1 MKNVDTNALFK
12 IEYGL
17 YVVTSKGDEL
27 DNGLILNSV
36 AQVTSEP
43 LRVAVAIDK
52 SNYTHDIIK
61 TSKIMNLCCLNEKAP
76 FSVFENFGMRSGRDE
91 YKFIGIK
98 AQRSDNG
105 LLYLTEYSNAFISL
119 SVEQYIDLGS
129 HGMFIC
135 LVTES
140 QTLEDTPTMT
150 YSFYH
155 KNVKPKK
162 QSNKTGYVCKI
173 CGYVYEGEPLPD
185 DFICPLCKHPASDF
199 EKIV

>member
-1 MKNVDTNALFK
+1 MKIDATALFK

-17 YVVTSKGDEL
+17 YAVTCKGEEL

-36 AQVTSEP
+36 MQVTAEP
-43 LRVAVAIDK
+43 MQVAVTINK
-52 SNYTHDIIK
+52 GNYSHDIIK
-61 TSKIMNLCCLNEKAP
+61 SSGIMNICPLTEQTP
-76 FSVFENFGMRSGRDE
+76 FSVFENFGMKSGRDS
-91 YKFIGIK
+91 YKFIGVK
-98 AQRSDNG
+98 AERSQNG

-119 SVEQYIDLGS
+119 KVQQYIDLGT

-135 LVTES
+135 TVT
-140 QTLEDTPTMT
+140 DTEILSDLPTMS

-155 KNVKPKK
+155 NNVKPKK
-162 QSNKTGYVCKI
+162 TSAKRGYVCKI
-173 CGYVYEGEPLPD
+173 CGYVYDGEPLPD

>member
-1 MKNVDTNALFK
+1 MSKIDTNALFK

-17 YVVTSKGDEL
+17 YVVTTKGDEL

-36 AQVTSEP
+36 MQVTAEP
-43 LRVAVAIDK
+43 LKVAVTVNK
-52 SNYTHDIIK
+52 QNFSHDLIK
-61 TSKIMNLCCLNEKAP
+61 NSGIMNICSLNEKTP
-76 FSVFENFGMRSGRDE
+76 FSVFENFGMKSGKDT
-91 YKFIGIK
+91 YKFIGVK
-98 AQRSDNG
+98 AERSDNG

-135 LVTES
+135 AVTES
-140 QTLEDTPTMT
+140 QILDNLPTMT
-150 YSFYH
+150 YGYYYN
-155 KNVKPKK
+155 NVKPKK
-162 QSNKTGYVCKI
+162 TAAKKGYVCKI

-199 EKIV
+199 EKIE